1 MWDGDGN
8 HYVFGSHV
16 SGYDDIGLPEGYTH
30 DFGRG
35 RDGWYLTSVTDPFG
49 NTYSISYYGTGEV
62 QTPHWTYGSPTYPCP
77 THTTTIMEMRTPGG
91 TGTWIPKDVSL
102 PSGKK
107 VHFNTGTFVGITG
120 MISSVDFPVFAE
132 GAAATKTWTLGYED
146 STAPLAHGCGQDAGN
161 HLMTV
166 LANVPRLKSV
176 KLPADD
182 SGVSPTY
189 TFSSSSEFAQV
200 LLDQITLPTGGA
212 IQYCYN
218 TYTFFHGRG
227 GKLQPG
233 CPGLTPPANDPD
245 NVVMVSSACGAAEP
259 QLADPESA
267 DPEIPGGCT
276 PSNSERWIDTQAG
289 VVRRREVVGGATND
303 TTYTQLAFPFG
314 ESGDSGDPQSSQ
326 SLTIAVFPGT
336 DAKGDAGRRRAKA
349 ILFST
354 TRGPG
359 GGGSE
364 LPSVPGDVVG
374 AELEQRVFETD
385 PTGGPLQD
393 PPCGGGV
400 ESLFCGS
407 RAVRV
412 VQKSYEFDTAGLPG
426 TNRRLQKEKTIYG
439 SSDCGS
445 CPYHQVAFTPTDTW
459 DSNGRHYEV
468 ETHTGTLG
476 GDNRT
481 VTTDWAP
488 VNWASGPP
496 PGQPVLPNLFNQRT
510 TVQGSSSRDEYFEF
524 DTTAPN
530 GFLRGSFVYDS
541 VNDLAFIGCRFN
553 DGAGN
558 VDKELTRTL
567 HTSSTPSRTYCSATY
582 PSFPASVGTDG
593 DLFGKDYT
601 WLHGELLTA
610 RWINGAVGTAT
621 FNFRDDS
628 RDATTGWITTSRDTS
643 GLATGYLLRRARAR
657 PPDRPTRTGG
667 ALHVRVL
674 RGRRRDDRISGI
686 EPAGLSRR
694 RLERRRGDLAA
705 RRVRRPRAPRAREAL
720 AAVLR
725 GRQTVHAVRR
735 RRRRVLQFRVGFRR
749 EPPSR
754 SRRTSRRAARSAAGP
769 TPAGGG
775 PRARPAHIGSAT
787 TRSAGRSRS
796 SGRRCRASRR
806 SIAPTAE
813 ATSTATPGK
822 P

>member
-1 MWDGDGN
+1 MVPVLVLCTLVTSRSVSRGQNGPDNDADGAPGYVQSVFHHGEADSINMYNGQLTVPLALGPSYPVGPKLRVQVVLTYNSRSTDYGAPSTLEQSPYFFFKPLAGNPSLGSGWELTLGAIKSCKHGQIVGNCYFAADGSQHMFGGGPKASDASPLYLSPSSGPGPYDMWDGDGN

-200 LLDQITLPTGGA
+200 LLDQIILPTGGA

-496 PGQPVLPNLFNQRT
+496 RASP
-510 TVQGSSSRDEYFEF
+510 SSR
-524 DTTAPN
+524 T
-530 GFLRGSFVYDS
+530 
-541 VNDLAFIGCRFN
+541 
-553 DGAGN
+553 
-558 VDKELTRTL
+558 
-567 HTSSTPSRTYCSATY
+567 CS
-582 PSFPASVGTDG
+582 
-593 DLFGKDYT
+593 
-601 WLHGELLTA
+601 
-610 RWINGAVGTAT
+610 
-621 FNFRDDS
+621 
-628 RDATTGWITTSRDTS
+628 
-643 GLATGYLLRRARAR
+643 
-657 PPDRPTRTGG
+657 
-667 ALHVRVL
+667 
-674 RGRRRDDRISGI
+674 IS
-686 EPAGLSRR
+686 
-694 RLERRRGDLAA
+694 ERRS
-705 RRVRRPRAPRAREAL
+705 RAPRAA
-720 AAVLR
+720 
-725 GRQTVHAVRR
+725 TNTSSSTRR
-735 RRRRVLQFRVGFRR
+735 
-749 EPPSR
+749 P
-754 SRRTSRRAARSAAGP
+754 RTDS
-769 TPAGGG
+769 
-775 PRARPAHIGSAT
+775 
-787 TRSAGRSRS
+787 
-796 SGRRCRASRR
+796 
-806 SIAPTAE
+806 
-813 ATSTATPGK
+813 
-822 P
+822 